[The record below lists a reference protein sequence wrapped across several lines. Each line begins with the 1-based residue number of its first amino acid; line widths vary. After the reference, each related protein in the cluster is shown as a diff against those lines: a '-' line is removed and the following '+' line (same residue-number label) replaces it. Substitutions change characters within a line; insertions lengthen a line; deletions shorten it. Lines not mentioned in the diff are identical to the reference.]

1 MLQTRSKEFDAQAI
15 SHHYDLSNEFYKTFL
30 CENMVYTC
38 AYYRKPDGGLSQA
51 QRDKMDLVCRKLRLS
66 PGEDYLDIGCG
77 WGSLAIWAAKHY
89 GVNASAFTLSREQA
103 EYGQQWARREGV
115 EDRCRIHHMDYRDFP
130 KDRTFSKISAIGI
143 IEHVGIAN
151 YSMFFA
157 SVRERLR
164 DGGLFLNHGITA
176 NKFWKHTSQTD
187 FLLKHVFP
195 NIELDNITHMMDV
208 MERQGWEIL
217 DVESLRLHYAR
228 TCRHWLERLEENAER
243 IRRLVGERKYRV
255 YRVWLASSSAS
266 FYSGSLGLY
275 QVLMQK
281 HQVSRCFDPPLTRE
295 DVYREFLRPDGVR
308 RGIGA

>member
-1 MLQTRSKEFDAQAI
+1 MAQAHTKEFDAEAI
-15 SHHYDLSNEFYKTFL
+15 SRHYDLSNEFYEAFL
-30 CENMVYTC
+30 CANMSYTC
-38 AYYRKPDGGLSQA
+38 AYYRTPDGGLAQA

-89 GVNASAFTLSREQA
+89 GVNASAFTLSRAQA
-103 EYGQQWARREGV
+103 EYGQAWARREGV
-115 EDRCRIHHMDYRDFP
+115 ESRCRIYHMDYRDFP
-130 KDRTFSKISAIGI
+130 RDRTFSKISAIGI

-151 YSMFFA
+151 YPMFFS
-157 SVRERLR
+157 SVRDRLR

-187 FLLKHVFP
+187 FLLKYVFP
-195 NIELDNITHMMDV
+195 NVELDNITHMMDA

-228 TCRHWLERLEENAER
+228 TCRHWFERLEANADR
-243 IRRLVGERKYRV
+243 IRGLVGEKNYRV
-255 YRVWLASSSAS
+255 YRIWLACSSGS

-281 HQVSRCFDPPLTRE
+281 YQVSRRFGPPATRE
-295 DVYREFLRPDGVR
+295 DVYAPFLDADR
-308 RGIGA
+308 R